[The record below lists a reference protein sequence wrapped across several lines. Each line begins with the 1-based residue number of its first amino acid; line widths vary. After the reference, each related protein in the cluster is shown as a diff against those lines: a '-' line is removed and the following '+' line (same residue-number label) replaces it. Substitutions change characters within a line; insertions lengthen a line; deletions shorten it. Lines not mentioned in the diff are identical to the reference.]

1 MLSGGGAALRAV
13 AQEMERAG
21 NAGDMEAVRG
31 HLLALEEQTARLT
44 AAIEQYIQVSGG
56 EI

>member
-1 MLSGGGAALRAV
+1 MEQAV
-13 AQEMERAG
+13 K
-21 NAGDMEAVRG
+21 AGDMEAARG
-31 HLLALEEQTARLT
+31 NMPELEAQTARLT